1 MSNESINNEI
11 NVGAL
16 SEAINE
22 KMDRNLV
29 NADTIGQAILDR
41 KVEVEALL
49 EHNGYAK
56 FTWKEDNKVA
66 SLIVQWGYASIPANK
81 TSIAV
86 NLPTAFSTVYSATA
100 THLSNN
106 SSANSYHIVSLART
120 NTATLTLLGVSGNSV
135 NMATAFLAVGY

>member
-1 MSNESINNEI
+1 MADI

-16 SEAINE
+16 SEAING

-49 EHNGYAK
+49 EQNGYAK

-66 SLIVQWGYASIPANK
+66 NLIIQWGQISSPVNTAKAVSLSTSYKNTMYHSFINQRQYKNLDGTGDTIGSLPVTISQIKIWHGWYGNNG
-81 TSIAV
+81 TSIV
-86 NLPTAFSTVYSATA
+86 DY
-100 THLSNN
+100 
-106 SSANSYHIVSLART
+106 
-120 NTATLTLLGVSGNSV
+120 LTIG
-135 NMATAFLAVGY
+135 T

>member
-49 EHNGYAK
+49 EQNGYAK
-56 FTWKEDNKVA
+56 FTWKNGNKI
-66 SLIVQWGYASIPANK
+66 SNLLIQFGLNVSATNVTMQFPVVFTSVKCFLRCNESTATDTISGRGSGYSQLTNTSVSMFCDGGIPK
-81 TSIAV
+81 QSWIAV
-86 NLPTAFSTVYSATA
+86 GT
-100 THLSNN
+100 
-106 SSANSYHIVSLART
+106 
-120 NTATLTLLGVSGNSV
+120 
-135 NMATAFLAVGY
+135 

>member
-49 EHNGYAK
+49 EQNGYAK

-66 SLIVQWGYASIPANK
+66 SLTIQFGLREIASTGVLSFPVTFSQVSCFLRCND
-81 TSIAV
+81 
-86 NLPTAFSTVYSATA
+86 TAYGTAPSATGVGY
-100 THLSNN
+100 TNLTN
-106 SSANSYHIVSLART
+106 SSVSLACD
-120 NTATLTLLGVSGNSV
+120 ATIPKQSWIAIGT
-135 NMATAFLAVGY
+135 

>member
-49 EHNGYAK
+49 EQNGYAK

-66 SLIVQWGYASIPANK
+66 SLIIQWGSAKMATNV
-81 TSIAV
+81 T
-86 NLPTAFSTVYSATA
+86 LPTSYSNANYTLIERVQTTVSSPAGPNIYYVGQQDISFFYTNVSTDWSFVYVT
-100 THLSNN
+100 
-106 SSANSYHIVSLART
+106 I
-120 NTATLTLLGVSGNSV
+120 G
-135 NMATAFLAVGY
+135 